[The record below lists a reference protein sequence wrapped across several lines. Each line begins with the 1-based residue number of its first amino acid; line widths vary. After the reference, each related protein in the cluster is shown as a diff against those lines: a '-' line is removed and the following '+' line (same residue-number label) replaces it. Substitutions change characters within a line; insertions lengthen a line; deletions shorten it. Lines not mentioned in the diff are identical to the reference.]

1 MNGSVRQRLVRQR
14 RVEGS
19 SAMAESTTR
28 ATPRLSRSDRRTQ
41 LIAAAKGAFVAQGYH
56 AAAMDDIAERAGVSK
71 PVLYQHFPSK
81 LDLYLALLG
90 ESADEMVRLVEEALH
105 GTNDN
110 NERVHRA
117 VEAYFSFVAD
127 NDQAYRLIFESD
139 LRGQVQVE
147 QIVDRAT
154 DSCIAAITDTIT
166 TDTGVDPQRSR
177 LLASALVG
185 LSQVSARYWL
195 TQSPGVPRA
204 EAIEMLSTLAW
215 RGISRFPR
223 QA

>member
-1 MNGSVRQRLVRQR
+1 MT
-14 RVEGS
+14 E
-19 SAMAESTTR
+19 SAR

-41 LIAAAKGAFVAQGYH
+41 LLQAARGAFVEQGYH
-56 AAAMDDIAERAGVSK
+56 AAAMDDIADRAGVSK

-81 LDLYLALLG
+81 LELYLALLG
-90 ESADEMVRLVEEALH
+90 ESADELVRLVDGALH
-105 GTNDN
+105 NTPDND
-110 NERVHRA
+110 ERVRRA
-117 VEAYFSFVAD
+117 VGAYFSFVAD
-127 NDQAYRLIFESD
+127 NGQAYRLIFESD
-139 LRGQVQVE
+139 LRGQIRVE

-154 DSCIAAITDTIT
+154 DACIAAITDTIT
-166 TDTGVDPQRSR
+166 TDTGVDQERAR
-177 LLASALVG
+177 LLAAALVG

-195 TQSPGVPRA
+195 TQSPGVPRD

>member
-1 MNGSVRQRLVRQR
+1 MAQLSTTP
-14 RVEGS
+14 GS
-19 SAMAESTTR
+19 STSPTKP
-28 ATPRLSRSDRRTQ
+28 TPRLSRSDRRAQ
-41 LIAAAKGAFVAQGYH
+41 LLAAARGAFVAQGYH
-56 AAAMDDIAERAGVSK
+56 AAAMDDIADRAGVSK

-81 LDLYLALLG
+81 LELYLALLG
-90 ESADEMVRLVEEALH
+90 ESADEMVRLVEDSLH
-105 GTNDN
+105 GTTDN

-139 LRGQVQVE
+139 LRGQAQVE
-147 QIVDRAT
+147 RIVDHAT
-154 DSCIAAITDTIT
+154 DSCILAITDTII
-166 TDTGVDPQRSR
+166 TDTGVDPERAR
-177 LLASALVG
+177 LLAAALVG

-195 TQSPGVPRA
+195 TQSPGVPRS

>member
-1 MNGSVRQRLVRQR
+1 VTGRAKG
-14 RVEGS
+14 VEDV
-19 SAMAESTTR
+19 AEPTAK
-28 ATPRLSRSDRRTQ
+28 ATPRLSRSDRRAQ
-41 LIAAAKGAFVAQGYH
+41 LLTAAKSTFVTQGYH
-56 AAAMDDIAERAGVSK
+56 AAAMDDIADRAGVSK

-81 LDLYLALLG
+81 LELYLALLG
-90 ESADEMVRLVEEALH
+90 ESANDLVRLVEEALH
-105 GTNDN
+105 GTSDN
-110 NERVHRA
+110 KVRVHGA

-166 TDTGVDPQRSR
+166 TDTGVDPERSR
-177 LLASALVG
+177 LLAAALVG

-195 TQSPGVPRA
+195 TQGAGVPRA